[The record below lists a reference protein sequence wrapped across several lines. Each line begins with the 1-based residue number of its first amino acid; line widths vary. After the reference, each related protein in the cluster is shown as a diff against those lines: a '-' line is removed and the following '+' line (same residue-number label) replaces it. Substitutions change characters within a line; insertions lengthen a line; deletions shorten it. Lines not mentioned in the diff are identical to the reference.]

1 MTRSLYS
8 KFILGY
14 LVFGLLGFIFI
25 ATISSK
31 MTREYLIQDR
41 AQTLY
46 DEASLIASSYSTMY
60 SGNYQNLS
68 DASPQLR
75 AVSQFLQANIMVVDR
90 SGNIIV
96 DSSGESGERTSIANF
111 DPTATGNRS
120 YTIGTYNGLFSEEVL
135 SVSAPITGNYNT
147 YGYVLIHLPMS
158 QISSSQNGVLNILYI
173 SSACVFALSLI
184 ILLVFTQT
192 VYLPLRKITEG
203 ATQYAAGH
211 LDYRI
216 QVNTHDEMG
225 YLANTLN
232 LMSDELNKMEEYQKN
247 FIANVS
253 HLHQGIPGSHSGRH
267 HSAGILREIPLPG
280 HFRDGA
286 PSQADGKHAD
296 LKLLG
301 QQRVSLQ
308 KQL

>member
-96 DSSGESGERTSIANF
+96 DSSGESG
-111 DPTATGNRS
+111 
-120 YTIGTYNGLFSEEVL
+120 
-135 SVSAPITGNYNT
+135 
-147 YGYVLIHLPMS
+147 
-158 QISSSQNGVLNILYI
+158 
-173 SSACVFALSLI
+173 
-184 ILLVFTQT
+184 
-192 VYLPLRKITEG
+192 
-203 ATQYAAGH
+203 
-211 LDYRI
+211 
-216 QVNTHDEMG
+216 
-225 YLANTLN
+225 
-232 LMSDELNKMEEYQKN
+232 
-247 FIANVS
+247 
-253 HLHQGIPGSHSGRH
+253 
-267 HSAGILREIPLPG
+267 
-280 HFRDGA
+280 
-286 PSQADGKHAD
+286 
-296 LKLLG
+296 
-301 QQRVSLQ
+301 
-308 KQL
+308 